1 MVMLNAGSQRIGDG
15 RGGMAQLQLLHPPQ
29 EWKENQLQRLYVC
42 RLAQNGGAKRKVSVN
57 GGLAGLSFS
66 CCIPHK
72 N

>member
-42 RLAQNGGAKRKVSVN
+42 RLAQNCDAKRMLSAN
-57 GGLAGLSFS
+57 G
-66 CCIPHK
+66 
-72 N
+72 